1 MNKNIIAIAIASLG
15 FVIGLAVLGSAIK
28 NRNKSENTI
37 SVTGLGTKKFTSDL
51 ISWQG
56 NFSRNS
62 FELKSAYDELANDKK
77 IIENYLVSKGIPKTE
92 LVFSAVDIQKQ
103 YNYGTDSNG
112 NSQQSFAGYQLSQSV
127 SIDSKDVAKI
137 ENLSRNIT
145 EIINLGIEFTS
156 STPNYFYSKLADV
169 KQQMIADATKDAKQR
184 AEKIAE
190 NAGSDLGSLKKA
202 TMGVIQ
208 ITAPNSNEEFS
219 YGGTYNT
226 QSKEKEARITIK
238 LEYEVD

>member
-1 MNKNIIAIAIASLG
+1 MNKNVIIAAIASLG
-15 FVIGLAVLGSAIK
+15 FIIGLAVLGSAIK

-37 SVTGLGTKKFTSDL
+37 SVTGLGTKTFTSDL
-51 ISWQG
+51 ITWSG

-62 FELKSAYDELANDKK
+62 YELKTAYDALANDRKV
-77 IIENYLVSKGIPKTE
+77 IENYLISKGIKKE
-92 LVFSAVDIQKQ
+92 EMVFSAVDIQKQ
-103 YNYGTDSNG
+103 FDYSTDSNG
-112 NSQQSFAGYQLSQSV
+112 GSRQTFSGYQLSQTV
-127 SIDSKDVAKI
+127 SLESKDVVRL

-145 EIINLGIEFTS
+145 EMINLGIEFTS
-156 STPNYFYSKLADV
+156 SPPSYFYTKLADV
-169 KQQMIADATKDAKQR
+169 KQQMIADATKDAKNR

-190 NAGSDLGSLKKA
+190 NSGSSLGNLKNA

-219 YGGTYNT
+219 YGGTFNT
-226 QSKEKEARITIK
+226 ASKEKEARITIK

>member
-1 MNKNIIAIAIASLG
+1 MNKNVIIAAIASLG
-15 FVIGLAVLGSAIK
+15 FIIGLAVLGSAIK

-37 SVTGLGTKKFTSDL
+37 SVTGLGTKTFTSDL
-51 ISWQG
+51 ITWSG

-62 FELKSAYDELANDKK
+62 YELKAAYDALANDRKV
-77 IIENYLVSKGIPKTE
+77 IENYLISKGIKKE
-92 LVFSAVDIQKQ
+92 EMVFSAVDIQKQ
-103 YNYGTDSNG
+103 FDYSTDSNG
-112 NSQQSFAGYQLSQSV
+112 GSRQTFSGYQLSQTV
-127 SIDSKDVAKI
+127 SLESKDVVRL

-145 EIINLGIEFTS
+145 EMINLGIEFTS
-156 STPNYFYSKLADV
+156 SPPSYFYTKLADV
-169 KQQMIADATKDAKQR
+169 KQQMIADATKDAKNR

-190 NAGSDLGSLKKA
+190 NSGSSLGNLKNA

-219 YGGTYNT
+219 YGGTFNT
-226 QSKEKEARITIK
+226 ASKEKEARITIK